1 MLKGQLSRVPWPG
14 NLWMPFTFR
23 PAHQALQQSH
33 KHSHS
38 ERISPISHGSEI
50 DIQETPTLMQQICI
64 YAMDTHLAIVLQVA
78 SFAST
83 PAYLYLTLWYA
94 PSVVPFLWLL
104 RYSFARF

>member
-1 MLKGQLSRVPWPG
+1 MQ
-14 NLWMPFTFR
+14 TFVQTCVDFEVV
-23 PAHQALQQSH
+23 HL
-33 KHSHS
+33 
-38 ERISPISHGSEI
+38 PIYPHGSEI

-78 SFAST
+78 SLASA
-83 PAYLYLTLWYA
+83 PAHLYLTLWYA